1 MEIHILYRLKFFVAK
16 NHLSSSLTAVFL
28 AVVLL
33 DHVQY
38 VLLKSLS
45 TQGVWHYACAYAL
58 LFRDKLKCVQQKNT
72 PGPDGGIVCTVTPD
86 AFGESV

>member
-38 VLLKSLS
+38 VLLISLS
-45 TQGVWHYACAYAL
+45 TQGLWHYACAYAL
-58 LFRDKLKCVQQKNT
+58 LFRDKLKV
-72 PGPDGGIVCTVTPD
+72 GPTKKIRPDWTGGSYPL
-86 AFGESV
+86 